1 VWGHRAAARYM
12 DASSRLS
19 SIDRPDPGAET
30 GVGCCVSLSVKLP
43 RKLLGTAGEE
53 RRPRAE
59 YPTSTDHPPGGTG
72 GSDRLSTAIP
82 APQTPI
88 CGGAHDAT

>member
-1 VWGHRAAARYM
+1 M
-12 DASSRLS
+12 S
-19 SIDRPDPGAET
+19 SIDRPDPEAEL
-30 GVGCCVSLSVKLP
+30 GVGCVSLSVKLP
-43 RKLLGTAGEE
+43 RKLPGTAGEE

-59 YPTSTDHPPGGTG
+59 YPTRTGPPSGGTG
-72 GSDRLSTAIP
+72 GSDRLLTANS